1 MMTFL
6 TILGMVLA
14 VGLIGTIGTLLFLD
28 YAIGPDDKGAF

>member
-6 TILGMVLA
+6 IILGMVLA

-28 YAIGPDDKGAF
+28 YAIEPDDRGAF